1 MKKTTSE
8 RLKEYMNM
16 TGLRQVDILEKCK
29 PFCEKYNVRIGK
41 NDLSQYTSGK
51 VMPRQEKLS
60 ILGMALNVNEAWLMG
75 YDVSMERDR
84 SNPQHSLPSNTIP
97 LATTV
102 KVPLLGNIACGSPVL
117 AVENIE
123 DYIDMD
129 KSVHADFALRCKGD
143 SMINARILDGDIVYI
158 RKQDNIENGEIA
170 AVLIDECT
178 SISEATLKRVYI
190 YEDKIRLCAE
200 NPQYKDKV
208 FFENDMNKVR
218 ILGKAVAFLSSVN

>member
-1 MKKTTSE
+1 MSLGSRIKQ
-8 RLKEYMNM
+8 
-16 TGLRQVDILEKCK
+16 LREDRELSQVELAKILGVTDKAVSTWE
-29 PFCEKYNVRIGK
+29 
-41 NDLSQYTSGK
+41 NDLK
-51 VMPRQEKLS
+51 VPR
-60 ILGMALNVNEAWLMG
+60 MG
-75 YDVSMERDR
+75 TLELLAKYFGVTKSYIIEGTEFKQ
-84 SNPQHSLPSNTIP
+84 NAGIP
-97 LATTV
+97 IITTV

-178 SISEATLKRVYI
+178 SVSEATLKRVYI
-190 YEDKIRLCAE
+190 YDNKIRLCAE
-200 NPQYKDKV
+200 NPQYKDRV

>member
-1 MKKTTSE
+1 MSLGSRIKQLRE
-8 RLKEYMNM
+8 DKE
-16 TGLRQVDILEKCK
+16 LSQVELAKILGVTDKAVSTWE
-29 PFCEKYNVRIGK
+29 
-41 NDLSQYTSGK
+41 NDLK
-51 VMPRQEKLS
+51 VPR
-60 ILGMALNVNEAWLMG
+60 MG
-75 YDVSMERDR
+75 TLK
-84 SNPQHSLPSNTIP
+84 SLAKYFGVTKSYIIEGTEFKQNTGIP
-97 LATTV
+97 IITTV

-178 SISEATLKRVYI
+178 SVSEATLKRVYI
-190 YEDKIRLCAE
+190 YDDKIRLCAE
-200 NPQYKDKV
+200 NPQYKDRV

-218 ILGKAVAFLSSVN
+218 ILGKAVAFLSSVY

>member
-1 MKKTTSE
+1 MSLGSRIKQ
-8 RLKEYMNM
+8 
-16 TGLRQVDILEKCK
+16 LREDRELSQVELAKILGVTDKAESTW
-29 PFCEKYNVRIGK
+29 E
-41 NDLSQYTSGK
+41 NDLK
-51 VMPRQEKLS
+51 VPR
-60 ILGMALNVNEAWLMG
+60 MG
-75 YDVSMERDR
+75 TLELLAKYFGVTKSYIIEGTEFKQ
-84 SNPQHSLPSNTIP
+84 NAGIP
-97 LATTV
+97 IITTV

-200 NPQYKDKV
+200 NPQYKDRV

-218 ILGKAVAFLSSVN
+218 ILGKAVAFLSSVY

>member
-1 MKKTTSE
+1 MSLGSRIKQLRE
-8 RLKEYMNM
+8 DKE
-16 TGLRQVDILEKCK
+16 LSQVELAKILGVTDKAVSTWE
-29 PFCEKYNVRIGK
+29 
-41 NDLSQYTSGK
+41 NDLK
-51 VMPRQEKLS
+51 VPR
-60 ILGMALNVNEAWLMG
+60 MG
-75 YDVSMERDR
+75 TLE
-84 SNPQHSLPSNTIP
+84 SLAKYFGVTKSYIIEGTEFKQNTGIP
-97 LATTV
+97 IITTV

-200 NPQYKDKV
+200 SPQYTDKV

>member
-1 MKKTTSE
+1 MSLGSRIKQ
-8 RLKEYMNM
+8 
-16 TGLRQVDILEKCK
+16 LREDRELSQVELAKILGVTDKAVSTWE
-29 PFCEKYNVRIGK
+29 
-41 NDLSQYTSGK
+41 NDLK
-51 VMPRQEKLS
+51 VPR
-60 ILGMALNVNEAWLMG
+60 MG
-75 YDVSMERDR
+75 TLELLAKYFGVTKSYIIEGTEFKQ
-84 SNPQHSLPSNTIP
+84 NAGIP
-97 LATTV
+97 IITTV

-190 YEDKIRLCAE
+190 YADKIRLCAE
-200 NPQYKDKV
+200 NPQYTDKV

>member
-1 MKKTTSE
+1 MSLGSRIKQ
-8 RLKEYMNM
+8 
-16 TGLRQVDILEKCK
+16 LREDRELSQVELAKILGVTDKAVSTWE
-29 PFCEKYNVRIGK
+29 
-41 NDLSQYTSGK
+41 NDLK
-51 VMPRQEKLS
+51 VPR
-60 ILGMALNVNEAWLMG
+60 MG
-75 YDVSMERDR
+75 TLELLAKYFGVTKSYIIEGTEFKQ
-84 SNPQHSLPSNTIP
+84 NAGIP
-97 LATTV
+97 IITTV

-178 SISEATLKRVYI
+178 SVSEATLKRVYI

>member
-1 MKKTTSE
+1 MSLGSRIKQ
-8 RLKEYMNM
+8 
-16 TGLRQVDILEKCK
+16 LREDRELSQVELAKILGVTDKAVSTWE
-29 PFCEKYNVRIGK
+29 
-41 NDLSQYTSGK
+41 NDLK
-51 VMPRQEKLS
+51 VPR
-60 ILGMALNVNEAWLMG
+60 MG
-75 YDVSMERDR
+75 TLELLAKYFGVTKSYIIEGTEFKQ
-84 SNPQHSLPSNTIP
+84 NAGIP
-97 LATTV
+97 IITTV

-170 AVLIDECT
+170 AVLIDECN
-178 SISEATLKRVYI
+178 SVSEATLKRVYI
-190 YEDKIRLCAE
+190 YDDKIRLCAE
-200 NPQYKDKV
+200 NPQYKDRV

-218 ILGKAVAFLSSVN
+218 ILGKAVAFLSSVY

>member
-1 MKKTTSE
+1 MDTVGKRIKD
-8 RLKEYMNM
+8 
-16 TGLRQVDILEKCK
+16 LRSNK
-29 PFCEKYNVRIGK
+29 
-41 NDLSQYTSGK
+41 
-51 VMPRQEKLS
+51 
-60 ILGMALNVNEAWLMG
+60 LGMTQVAFANAVNISKQTLYKYENNIITNIPSDKIEEIAKVCGVSPAYLMG
-75 YDVSMERDR
+75 WEDEQNKLQKDLFNKYD
-84 SNPQHSLPSNTIP
+84 NIYPIGLK
-97 LATTV
+97 

-178 SISEATLKRVYI
+178 SVSEATLKRVYI

-200 NPQYKDKV
+200 KPQYKDRV